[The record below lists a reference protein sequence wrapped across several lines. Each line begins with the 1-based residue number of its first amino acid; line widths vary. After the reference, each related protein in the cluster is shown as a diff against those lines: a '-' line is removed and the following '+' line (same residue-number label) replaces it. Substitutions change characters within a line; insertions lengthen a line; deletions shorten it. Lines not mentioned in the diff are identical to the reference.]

1 MINAAQHNGFATY
14 QEIAPANGFQLC
26 GNVMG
31 NKISELIGL
40 VSKNEVN
47 QGRPMMSA
55 IVVGVNGKPGKGF
68 YEWADELGVMSEGD
82 NEESFWKGECEKIY
96 EDWKMNYSYDK
107 K

>member
-14 QEIAPANGFQLC
+14 QEIAPANGFQLR

-55 IVVGVNGKPGKGF
+55 GIRLLSCGF
-68 YEWADELGVMSEGD
+68 PDQTIS
-82 NEESFWKGECEKIY
+82 S
-96 EDWKMNYSYDK
+96 S
-107 K
+107 